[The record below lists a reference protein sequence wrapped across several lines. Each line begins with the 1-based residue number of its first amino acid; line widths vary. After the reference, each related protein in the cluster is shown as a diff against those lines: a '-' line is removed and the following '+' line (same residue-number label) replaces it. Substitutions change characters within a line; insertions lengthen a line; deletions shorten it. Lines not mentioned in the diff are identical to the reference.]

1 MKFLRDIWLVF
12 TRYWGLF
19 VGNPVWILIGILQP
33 VLYLL
38 LFAPLLKPLA
48 ATTAGFG
55 NGGAYNFFV
64 PGLLIQIGLFSGS
77 GVGFSLIA
85 ELRGG
90 VIERL
95 RVTPVSRL
103 ALLLGRALRDMI
115 TLIVQSLILIVLS
128 VPFGLRIN
136 ARGTVVMLLLMAL
149 IGLLFSSISYALAL
163 TLKSEDAFAP
173 LFFTASLP
181 LLLLSGVLLPLT
193 LAPNWLQDVARVN
206 PLYYAVNAG
215 RAIFNNNLGDPSV
228 VIGVL
233 VMAALAAA
241 AAITAGRSF
250 ARAIA

>member
-103 ALLLGRALRDMI
+103 ALLLGRALRDM
-115 TLIVQSLILIVLS
+115 
-128 VPFGLRIN
+128 
-136 ARGTVVMLLLMAL
+136 
-149 IGLLFSSISYALAL
+149 
-163 TLKSEDAFAP
+163 
-173 LFFTASLP
+173 
-181 LLLLSGVLLPLT
+181 
-193 LAPNWLQDVARVN
+193 
-206 PLYYAVNAG
+206 
-215 RAIFNNNLGDPSV
+215 
-228 VIGVL
+228 
-233 VMAALAAA
+233 
-241 AAITAGRSF
+241 
-250 ARAIA
+250 